1 MIRIVTDSS
10 VNLPTE
16 LVKRYRISVV
26 PLNVHFGEEQ
36 FQEGVNISED
46 EFYRRLPESRPLPT
60 TSQPAAG
67 QFQEIYRTA
76 LSQGDEV
83 LSVHLSSRLSG
94 TYASAATARSMMLR
108 EAPITLFD
116 TGTVSVGLSMLVL
129 AAAQAAELGWS
140 CDVIV
145 GLLEKMAA
153 KTIVFFTVDT
163 LEYLHRGGRIGTA
176 SAWVGTLLQVKPVLA
191 IRHGEVLPIDRV
203 RTRKRAVRRLLELLA
218 DHSAGADSW
227 WAGVAHVKVEQEAE
241 RFGNDILD
249 VLPVTDVIQVSI
261 GPVVG
266 AHGGIGTLGAA
277 LTPDP
282 ATFGIDFPSFSVIL
296 AENVNE

>member
-10 VNLPTE
+10 VNLPTG
-16 LVKRYRISVV
+16 LVERFRISVV

-67 QFQEIYRTA
+67 QFQDIYKA
-76 LSQGDEV
+76 SLSQGDEV

-94 TYASAATARSMMLR
+94 TYASAATARSMLR
-108 EAPITLFD
+108 EAPITLLD

-140 CDVIV
+140 CEAIV

-153 KTIVFFTVDT
+153 RTIIFFTVDT

-176 SAWVGTLLQVKPVLA
+176 SAWMGTLLQVKPLLA
-191 IRHGEVLPIDRV
+191 IRQGEVLPIDRV
-203 RTRKRAVRRLLELLA
+203 RTRKRAVRRLLDLLA
-218 DHSAGADSW
+218 EHSAGADSW
-227 WAGVAHVKVEQEAE
+227 WAGVAHAKAEQEAG
-241 RFGNDILD
+241 RFGNDIIRE
-249 VLPVTDVIQVSI
+249 LPVAAVIQVGV

-282 ATFGIDFPSFSVIL
+282 ATFGVDFPPFSVIL
-296 AENVNE
+296 GENVHE